1 MNGPEISWL
10 PGRRRLHFNHGPI
23 DLIVEA
29 FGEAEELRRAYG
41 QAAER
46 FQTILGELVEELAEL
61 RLPASLRPRNFD
73 GPTARRMEAAVAP
86 LAGQFI
92 TPMAAVAGSVADEMI
107 AAMVAGRS
115 LERAY
120 VNNGGDI
127 ALYIAP
133 GHELSVAIAGTGH
146 GLGDR
151 LTIHWQDAV
160 RGIAT
165 SGWRGRSFSLGIAD
179 AVTILASSG
188 AAADAAA
195 TLIANAVDLPGHA
208 AIQRRPA
215 RELAPDSDLGDRLV
229 TTDVAALAP
238 ADIEAALEA
247 GFSVAETLRRQG
259 SIQSA
264 ALYLGGRTCI
274 SGTHELAVTDGV
286 TRGEPVYA

>member
-10 PGRRRLHFNHGPI
+10 PDRHRLHFNHGPI

-29 FGEAEELRRAYG
+29 FGETEELRCAYG
-41 QAAER
+41 QAAAR

-61 RLPASLRPRNFD
+61 RRPACLRPRNFD

-92 TPMAAVAGSVADEMI
+92 TPMAAVAGSVADEMM
-107 AAMVAGRS
+107 AAMVAGRAID
-115 LERAY
+115 RAY

-127 ALYIAP
+127 ALHIAQ
-133 GHELSVAIAGTGH
+133 GHEVSVAIAGTGH
-146 GLGDR
+146 GLADR

-179 AVTILASSG
+179 AVTVLASSG

-208 AIQRRPA
+208 AIHRRPA
-215 RELAPDSDLGDRLV
+215 RDLAPDSDLGDRLV
-229 TTDVAALAP
+229 TIDVAPLAVAEIEVAL
-238 ADIEAALEA
+238 DA
-247 GFSVAETLRRQG
+247 GFSVAENLRRQG
-259 SIQSA
+259 SIQTA
-264 ALYLGGRTCI
+264 ALYLGGRTRI
-274 SGTHELAVTDGV
+274 SGTHERAVTDGV
-286 TRGEPVYA
+286 TRGEPVHA